1 MIDIVTIVL
10 AYIVQVVVVVVVVVS
25 LEPMGAFHIL
35 GLLAE

>member
-10 AYIVQVVVVVVVVVS
+10 AYIVQVVVVVVVS